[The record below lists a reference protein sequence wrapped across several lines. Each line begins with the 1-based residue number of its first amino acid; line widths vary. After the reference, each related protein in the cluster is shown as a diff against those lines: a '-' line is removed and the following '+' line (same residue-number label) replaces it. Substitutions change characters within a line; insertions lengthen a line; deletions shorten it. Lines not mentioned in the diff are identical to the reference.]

1 MDFQDIESPNDDL
14 PFYHVRTA
22 RAHEEVVDQVT
33 FAIRSGLLRVGDRLP
48 TIDTLTKL
56 TGVSKPVVTE
66 AVKVLRDNGV
76 LESKRG
82 ATGGVTVVSEDVPVT
97 LIRIR
102 AKWREAAL
110 AELIEAR
117 RPVEMELALLAGK
130 RATQEDLDA
139 MRDSVE
145 RFEQAVAEDREPST
159 LRNLNHLFHYSFG
172 RAAKSEMLAYY
183 QHQILGRIEVLLHEY
198 YINEEDP
205 ELVIETHWDTFEAIK
220 SRDEDEI
227 ERSMEWHLS
236 NLEELIQSP
245 QLTRWLDSNELGSIQ
260 NG

>member
-1 MDFQDIESPNDDL
+1 MDFQDAESRSEDL

-66 AVKVLRDNGV
+66 AIRVLRDNGV

-82 ATGGVTVVSEDVPVT
+82 ATGGVTVVNEDVPVT
-97 LIRIR
+97 LIRMR

-117 RPVEMELALLAGK
+117 RPVEMELALLAGE

-145 RFEQAVAEDREPST
+145 RLEEAVAENREPSM

-183 QHQILGRIEVLLHEY
+183 QHQILGRIEVILHEY
-198 YINEEDP
+198 YVKAEDP
-205 ELVIETHWDTFEAIK
+205 ELVIKTHWDTFEAIK
-220 SRDEDEI
+220 SRDEGEI
-227 ERSMEWHLS
+227 RRSMDWHLS
-236 NLEELIQSP
+236 NLEELVDSP
-245 QLTRWLDSNELGSIQ
+245 ELARWLDSNQMGDIQ
-260 NG
+260 AR

>member
-1 MDFQDIESPNDDL
+1 MTLDEFDTRNDEV
-14 PFYHVRTA
+14 PFYHVKTA

-66 AVKVLRDNGV
+66 AVKVLRDAGV

-117 RPVEMELALLAGK
+117 RPIEMELALLAGK
-130 RATQEDLDA
+130 RANENELDA

-145 RFEQAVAEDREPST
+145 RLERAVAEGREPSM

-172 RAAKSEMLAYY
+172 RAANSEMLAYY
-183 QHQILGRIEVLLHEY
+183 QHQILGRIEVLLHDY
-198 YINEEDP
+198 YIHAEDP
-205 ELVIETHWDTFEAIK
+205 ELVIKTHWDTFEAIK
-220 SRDEDEI
+220 SRDESEI
-227 ERSMEWHLS
+227 RRSMDWHLS
-236 NLEELIQSP
+236 NLEQLVESPELD
-245 QLTRWLDSNELGSIQ
+245 RWLDSDALGDVQ
-260 NG
+260 AG

>member
-1 MDFQDIESPNDDL
+1 MDFREIDNQNGEL
-14 PFYHVRTA
+14 PFYHVKTA

-66 AVKVLRDNGV
+66 AIKVLRDNGV

-82 ATGGVTVVSEDVPVT
+82 ATGGVTVVNEDVPVT

-130 RATQEDLDA
+130 RATQEDLDT

-145 RFEQAVAEDREPST
+145 RLEQAVADDREPSM
-159 LRNLNHLFHYSFG
+159 LRSLNHLFHYSFG

-198 YINEEDP
+198 YINAEDP
-205 ELVIETHWDTFEAIK
+205 EMVIKTHWDTFEAIK
-220 SRDEDEI
+220 SRDESEI
-227 ERSMEWHLS
+227 RRSMDWHLA
-236 NLEELIQSP
+236 NLEQLVDSPELAK
-245 QLTRWLDSNELGSIQ
+245 WLDSDELGNNQ
-260 NG
+260 EG